1 MNNAN
6 AEAVDR
12 AAARADIA
20 AGLKAFFREFGIATW
35 ALLLGVAAGA
45 YGTWFFYQAQLAKTA
60 GLLYLAS
67 VGVVFT
73 LGAASTVVAWTAIKL
88 IAFVARR
95 NDD

>member
-1 MNNAN
+1 MNN

-12 AAARADIA
+12 AVARANIA
-20 AGLKAFFREFGIATW
+20 DGMRAFFREFGIATW
-35 ALLLGVAAGA
+35 ALLLGVAGGA
-45 YGTWFFYQAQLAKTA
+45 YGAWFFYQAHLATTA

-67 VGVVFT
+67 VGVVFM

-95 NDD
+95 RDD

>member
-1 MNNAN
+1 MNDVD

-12 AAARADIA
+12 AAARAEVKEA
-20 AGLKAFFREFGIATW
+20 LKTFFREFGIATW
-35 ALLLGVAAGA
+35 ALLVGAAAGVYA
-45 YGTWFFYQAQLAKTA
+45 AWLIYQAYLAMSA
-60 GLLYLAS
+60 GLFYLAS

-95 NDD
+95 NDG